1 MKTPIAMIAT
11 VLVCTACASGGTAV
25 SESTASKFKEGV
37 TTEADV
43 LRVLGKPQNT
53 MVTANHHRILVY
65 VGVSAHAN
73 AASYIPVVGLFAGG
87 GTGTSSTATF
97 DFDPT
102 GKLVTLTHSSG
113 QTDVHTGLL
122 NQGST
127 R

>member
-1 MKTPIAMIAT
+1 MAVT
-11 VLVCTACASGGTAV
+11 VLVCTACASSGTAV
-25 SESTASKFKEGV
+25 SEATASKFKEGV

-53 MVTANHHRILVY
+53 MVMSNHHRILTY

-73 AASYIPVVGLFAGG
+73 AATYIPVVGLFAGG
-87 GTGTSSTATF
+87 ASGTNSTATF

-122 NQGST
+122 NQGTT